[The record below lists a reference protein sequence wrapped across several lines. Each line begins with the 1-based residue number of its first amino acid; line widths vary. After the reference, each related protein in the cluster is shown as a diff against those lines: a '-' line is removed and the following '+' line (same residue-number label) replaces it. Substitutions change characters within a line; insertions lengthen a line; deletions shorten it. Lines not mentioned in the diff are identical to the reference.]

1 MYYRQIVILLV
12 CCLVVLGIYGLKEI
26 NKNEF
31 PDYTVREG
39 IVAAVYPGATSEEV
53 EQEVTKPLE
62 TYIFSYK
69 EVLKEKTVS
78 YSRDGMSIIVV
89 ELNEN
94 IEDKDE
100 FWSKFKHGVQTFH
113 SQSLPKGVLAVQVQD
128 DFGDVSSVLIS
139 LESTDKTYRE
149 LNTYMKTV
157 QDSLRMIP
165 SVGKMSLYG
174 EQNPQLAIYLD
185 ATKLSHY
192 GISYVAVAQ
201 ELAGKGFTSYGGR
214 VGDRL
219 YKSPIY
225 VDESLNSIY
234 DVENA
239 VIYSDPRGNVVRL
252 RDVAEIKPEYPD
264 LSKYVTVNG
273 TKALLLS
280 VTNKAGTDI
289 STMGAGVN
297 EKLEHIKA
305 ELPADVKVS
314 KITDQKQVVDDSI
327 YDFLRELL
335 IAICTVLLVV
345 VLIMPRQVAAVA
357 AATMPITIFISLGL
371 FYIFNLEL
379 NTVTL
384 AALIMTLGMIVDDSI
399 VIIDGYVN
407 NLAKGMRRWESA
419 VEATNH
425 FLKSIFSA
433 TLCISITFFPFLITM
448 TGVMHDFLKM
458 FPWAITIVLFVSM
471 IIAQTLL
478 PILMYFAIRKPI
490 EASPLPPPVGGGE
503 AKPTLSP
510 SPIGEWRGGAK
521 KSFNVLDV
529 MQRFYDYAIEKCFAH
544 WKWTLGA
551 GLASIVIGAIV
562 FLRLPQKLMP
572 IAQRDQFAVE
582 VFMPT
587 GTTVKGTNLLTDSL
601 EHEIRRIPGVV
612 SVANFHGMSSP
623 RFQTTYAPQIP
634 GDNFAQFIV
643 NTKSN
648 DATEKIVSECK
659 KKFTNYFPQ
668 GIVKIKHLS
677 YSKEENPI
685 EVRITGDDF
694 TALNTAAD
702 SIEDRLRSWHELEL
716 VRTDWREPLAT
727 TRVRLNDH
735 AAARLGLT
743 NAFVQA
749 AIALR
754 YSTGLPVSQIWDGDY
769 SINTVIKTQHSD
781 SSTVDDMLNEQIPVL
796 GGIKSVPL
804 REIATVEKKME
815 YGQIVHR
822 NGLRTISVIAE
833 VDPQYNV
840 EKTNSKIMKMVSQM
854 HLPEGLQVSYG
865 GQYETDMEQMPNIIA
880 ALIIAIGI
888 IFFVL
893 LWHFRNVRESVVM
906 LCSLALC
913 LFGAS
918 MGIWIAGIDL
928 SLTCILGFVS
938 LMGVLVR
945 NGIILFDYAHE
956 LYNSKFKIQN
966 SSTAMHDSILEAAKE
981 RMRPIFLTS
990 ACASMGVVPMLL
1002 GGSSLWMPMAAVIF
1016 LGTLITMFFILTVMP
1031 VAYWRFMQDPAKKLA
1046 SDVRMME
1053 R

>member
-1 MYYRQIVILLV
+1 MQKKHRPFQEICLYYRQIVILLV
-12 CCLVVLGIYGLKEI
+12 TCLVALGVYGLVNI

-53 EQEVTKPLE
+53 EQQVTKPLE
-62 TYIFSYK
+62 RYIFSYK

-100 FWSKFKHGVQTFH
+100 FWSKFKHGVQTFK
-113 SQSLPKGVLAVQVQD
+113 SSSLPVGVLAVRVQD
-128 DFGDVSSVLIS
+128 DFGDVSSELIS
-139 LESTDKTYRE
+139 LESKDKTYRE
-149 LNTYMKTV
+149 LWRYMMIM

-165 SVGKMSLYG
+165 SVGKMSLTG
-174 EQNPQLAIYLD
+174 EQNPQIDIYLD
-185 ATKLSHY
+185 ATRLSKY
-192 GISYVAVAQ
+192 GISYIAVAQ
-201 ELAGKGFTSYGGR
+201 ELAGKGFTSTGGN
-214 VGDRL
+214 VGNRF
-219 YKSPIY
+219 YRSPIH
-225 VDESLNSIY
+225 VDESLNTIY

-239 VIYSDPRGNVVRL
+239 VIYTDPRGKIVRL
-252 RDVAEIKPEYPD
+252 KDVATVKIEYPD
-264 LSKYVTVNG
+264 LTKYVTVNG

-280 VTNKAGTDI
+280 VTNKEGTNI
-289 STMGAGVN
+289 STMGSAIN
-297 EKLEHIKA
+297 KKLEHIKA
-305 ELPADVKVS
+305 DLPADVHIS

-335 IAICTVLLVV
+335 IAICSVLLVV

-371 FYIFNLEL
+371 FYIFDLEL

-407 NLAKGMRRWESA
+407 NLAAGMHRWAAA

-458 FPWAITIVLFVSM
+458 FPWAISIVLFVSM

-490 EASPLPPPVGGGE
+490 ETGVTVNG
-503 AKPTLSP
+503 
-510 SPIGEWRGGAK
+510 K
-521 KSFNVLDV
+521 KAFNLLDV
-529 MQRFYDYAIEKCFAH
+529 MQRFYNKAIEKCFAH
-544 WKWTLGA
+544 WRVTLGA
-551 GLASIVIGAIV
+551 GIASIVVGCLV
-562 FLRLPQKLMP
+562 FALLPQKLMP

-587 GTTVKGTNLLTDSL
+587 GTTVKGTNVLTDSL
-601 EHEIRRIPGVV
+601 EHMIRRIPGVV

-648 DATEKIVSECK
+648 DATEKIVAECK
-659 KKFTNYFPQ
+659 KRFTNYFPE

-702 SIEDRLRSWHELEL
+702 SIEHRLRLRDGLEL

-727 TRVRLNDH
+727 TRIKLNED
-735 AAARLGLT
+735 AADRLGLT
-743 NAFVQA
+743 NAYVQMNL
-749 AIALR
+749 ALR
-754 YSTGLPVSQIWDGDY
+754 YSSGLPVAQMWDGDF
-769 SINTVIKTQHSD
+769 SVKTVIKSLHSD
-781 SSTVDDMLNEQIPVL
+781 SSSVNDLLNEQMPVL
-796 GGIKSVPL
+796 GGLRSVPL

-822 NGLRTISVIAE
+822 NGLRTISVVAE

-840 EKTNSKIMKMVSQM
+840 EHMNASIMKEVASM
-854 HLPEGLQVSYG
+854 HLPEGVQVSYG
-865 GQYETDMEQMPNIIA
+865 GQYETDTEQIPNIVA
-880 ALIIAIGI
+880 ALIIAVCI

-893 LWHFRNVRESVVM
+893 IWHFRNVRESFIM
-906 LCSLALC
+906 LGSLALC
-913 LFGAS
+913 IFGAS
-918 MGIWIAGIDL
+918 VGIWMTGIDV

-956 LYNSKFKIQN
+956 LYNTKNMS
-966 SSTAMHDSILEAAKE
+966 MHDSILEAAKE

-990 ACASMGVVPMLL
+990 ACASVGVVPMLL

-1016 LGTLITMFFILTVMP
+1016 LGTIFTMFFILTVMP
-1031 VAYWRFMQDPAKKLA
+1031 VAYWRFMEDPKVKLA
-1046 SDVRMME
+1046 RDVEMMKA
-1053 R
+1053 

>member
-62 TYIFSYK
+62 TYIFSFK

-100 FWSKFKHGVQTFH
+100 FWSKFKHGVQTFKN
-113 SQSLPKGVLAVQVQD
+113 SSLPKGVLAVQVQD

-139 LESTDKTYRE
+139 LESKDKTYRE
-149 LNTYMKTV
+149 LNNYMKIL

-165 SVGKMSLYG
+165 SVGKMSVSG
-174 EQNPQLAIYLD
+174 EQHPQIAIYLD
-185 ATKLSHY
+185 ATKLSKY
-192 GISYVAVAQ
+192 GLNFTIIAQ

-214 VGDRL
+214 VGDRF

-225 VDESLNSIY
+225 VDESLNNIY

-239 VIYSDPRGNVVRL
+239 VIYSDARGKIVRVK
-252 RDVAEIKPEYPD
+252 DIATVKPEYPD
-264 LSKYVTVNG
+264 LDQYVTVNG

-280 VTNKAGTDI
+280 VTNKEGTDI

-297 EKLEHIKA
+297 EKLDHIKA
-305 ELPADVKVS
+305 ELPADVKIS

-327 YDFLRELL
+327 IDFLRELI

-371 FYIFNLEL
+371 FYMFDLEL

-407 NLAKGMRRWESA
+407 NLAKGMRRWQSA

-490 EASPLPPPVGGGE
+490 ETGVTKDG
-503 AKPTLSP
+503 
-510 SPIGEWRGGAK
+510 K
-521 KSFNVLDV
+521 KAFNLLDF
-529 MQRFYDYAIEKCFAH
+529 MQRFYNWAIEKCFAH

-551 GLASIVIGAIV
+551 GLASIVIGIV
-562 FLRLPQKLMP
+562 VFMSLPQKLMP

-601 EHEIRRIPGVV
+601 EHMIRRIPGVV

-648 DATEKIVSECK
+648 NATEKIVAECK
-659 KKFTNYFPQ
+659 KRFTNYFPQ

-694 TALNTAAD
+694 TDLNLAAD
-702 SIEDRLRSWHELEL
+702 SIQDRLRRWQGLEL

-727 TRVRLNDH
+727 TRVRLDDH
-735 AAARLGLT
+735 TAARLGLT
-743 NAFVQA
+743 NAGVQ
-749 AIALR
+749 IALGLR
-754 YSTGLPVSQIWDGDY
+754 YSSGLPVSQMWDNDF
-769 SINTVIKTQHSD
+769 SVNTVIKTLHSD
-781 SSTVDDMLNEQIPVL
+781 SSNVNDMLDEQIPIL
-796 GGIKSVPL
+796 GGLRSIPL
-804 REIATVEKKME
+804 REVATVEKKME

-822 NGLRTISVIAE
+822 NGLRTISVVAE

-840 EKTNSKIMKMVSQM
+840 EKENAKIMDMVSTM
-854 HLPEGLQVSYG
+854 HLPDGVHVSYG
-865 GQYETDMEQMPNIIA
+865 GQYETDMEQIPNIIH
-880 ALIIAIGI
+880 ALIISIAI

-893 LWHFRNVRESVVM
+893 LWHFRNVRESFVM
-906 LCSLALC
+906 LGSLSLC
-913 LFGAS
+913 VFGMA
-918 MGIWIAGIDL
+918 MGIWISGIDV

-956 LYNSKFKIQN
+956 LYAHGYPN
-966 SSTAMHDSILEAAKE
+966 MRDSIMQASKE

-990 ACASMGVVPMLL
+990 ACASMGVVPMLM

-1031 VAYWRFMQDPAKKLA
+1031 VAYWRFMPDPTKKLER
-1046 SDVRMME
+1046 DVEMMSK
-1053 R
+1053 

>member
-1 MYYRQIVILLV
+1 MYYRQVVILLV
-12 CCLVVLGIYGLKEI
+12 CCLVVLGIYGLNEI

-62 TYIFSYK
+62 TYIFSFK

-100 FWSKFKHGVQTFH
+100 FWSKFKHGVQAFKT
-113 SQSLPKGVLAVQVQD
+113 SSLPKGVLAVQVQD

-139 LESTDKTYRE
+139 MESKDKTYLE
-149 LNTYMKTV
+149 LNNYMKIV

-174 EQNPQLAIYLD
+174 EQHPQIAIYLD
-185 ATKLSHY
+185 TDKLSQY
-192 GISYVAVAQ
+192 GINYLTVAQ

-214 VGDRL
+214 VGDRM

-225 VDESLNSIY
+225 VNESLDNIY
-234 DVENA
+234 EVGNA
-239 VIYSDPRGNVVRL
+239 VIYSDPLGRVVRL
-252 RDVAEIKPEYPD
+252 KDVATIKPEYPD
-264 LSKYVTVNG
+264 LTQYVTVNG

-280 VTNKAGTDI
+280 VTNKEGTDI
-289 STMGAGVN
+289 STMGSSVN
-297 EKLEHIKA
+297 EKLDNIRA
-305 ELPADVKVS
+305 ELPADVKIS
-314 KITDQKQVVDDSI
+314 KITDQKKVVDDSI
-327 YDFLRELL
+327 FDFLRELI

-371 FYIFNLEL
+371 FYMFDLEL

-478 PILMYFAIRKPI
+478 PILMFYAIRKPI
-490 EASPLPPPVGGGE
+490 ETGVSKDG
-503 AKPTLSP
+503 
-510 SPIGEWRGGAK
+510 K
-521 KSFNVLDV
+521 KAFNILDV
-529 MQRFYDYAIEKCFAH
+529 MQRFYNWAIEKCFDH
-544 WKWTLGA
+544 WRWTLGA
-551 GLASIVIGAIV
+551 GIASIVIGIIV
-562 FLRLPQKLMP
+562 FSSLPQKLMP

-587 GTTVKGTNLLTDSL
+587 GTTVKGTNVLTDSL
-601 EHEIRRIPGVV
+601 EHMIRRIPGVV

-643 NTKSN
+643 NTKSIS
-648 DATEKIVSECK
+648 ATEKIVAECK
-659 KKFTNYFPQ
+659 ARFTNYFPQ

-694 TALNTAAD
+694 TSLNTAAD
-702 SIEDRLRSWHELEL
+702 SIEDRLRRWDGLEL

-727 TRVRLNDH
+727 TQVKIDDH
-735 AAARLGLT
+735 AASRLGLT
-743 NAFVQA
+743 NVMVQTA
-749 AIALR
+749 LGLR
-754 YSTGLPVSQIWDGDY
+754 YSTGLPVAQMWNGDF
-769 SINTVIKTQHSD
+769 SVNTVIKTEHSD

-796 GGIKSVPL
+796 GGLKSVPL
-804 REIATVEKKME
+804 REIARVDKKME

-822 NGLRTISVIAE
+822 NGLRTVSVVAE

-840 EKTNSKIMKMVSQM
+840 EKMNSKIMKMVSTM
-854 HLPEGLQVSYG
+854 HLPAGIHVNYG
-865 GQYETDMEQMPNIIA
+865 GQYETDMEQIPNIIH
-880 ALIIAIGI
+880 ALIISIAI

-893 LWHFRNVRESVVM
+893 LWHFRNVRESFVM
-906 LCSLALC
+906 LGSLSLC
-913 LFGAS
+913 VFGMA
-918 MGIWIAGIDL
+918 MGIWMSGIDV

-956 LYNSKFKIQN
+956 LYRHGYPS
-966 SSTAMHDSILEAAKE
+966 MHDSILQASKE

-1031 VAYWRFMQDPAKKLA
+1031 VAYWRFMPDPVKKLER
-1046 SDVRMME
+1046 DVEMMSK
-1053 R
+1053 